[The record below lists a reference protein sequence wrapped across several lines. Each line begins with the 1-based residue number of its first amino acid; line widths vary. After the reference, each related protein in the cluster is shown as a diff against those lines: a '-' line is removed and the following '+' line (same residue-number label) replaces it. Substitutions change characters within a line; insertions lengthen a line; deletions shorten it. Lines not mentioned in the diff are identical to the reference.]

1 MRIKSLIATATML
14 VALTIP
20 WGCQRASQQPSELH
34 VALVTPGPIS
44 DAGWNAAA
52 YDGLDK
58 IGSELAAATAHM
70 EAGSPAQFEESFRD
84 FAQRGSALIFGHG
97 FEFQDAAATVGPEF
111 PDTVFVVT
119 SGLTTADNV
128 GGLVFR
134 LEEAAYLAGVMA
146 AGVSSSGVAGTVG
159 GMEIPPVR
167 LVFDGFKRG
176 FIDARPDGQ
185 VKEVFLGNWEDVASA
200 RQATL
205 SLIEQGADILIHNA
219 DAAGLGVFQACRERA
234 VLALGSNRDQAHVA
248 PDVVLASAV
257 MDIPEAM
264 LRLAKEVRAGTF
276 KGQVYTFD
284 LASGVVDLVIN
295 PELADRLSAETRAAV
310 ESARSRLL
318 LGQVELQHFGDS

>member
-1 MRIKSLIATATML
+1 MLLKSLNAMTTLLIL
-14 VALTIP
+14 VAVA
-20 WGCQRASQQPSELH
+20 WGCHRESQQSAELH

-52 YDGLDK
+52 FTGLER
-58 IGSELAAATAHM
+58 IGSELTAATAHM

-84 FAQRGSALIFGHG
+84 FAQRGSALVFGHG
-97 FEFQDAAATVGPEF
+97 FEFQDAAATVGSEYPN
-111 PDTVFVVT
+111 TVFVVT
-119 SGLTTADNV
+119 SGLTTAENV

-146 AGVSSSGVAGTVG
+146 AGVSSTGIAGTVG

-176 FIDARPDGQ
+176 FTDARPDGQ
-185 VKEVFLGNWEDVASA
+185 VKEVFLGNWEDAASA
-200 RQATL
+200 RQASL

-264 LRLAKEVRAGTF
+264 LHIAGEVRAGTF

-284 LASGVVDLVIN
+284 LASGVVDLVSN
-295 PELADRLSAETRAAV
+295 PELADRVSPETQAAV
-310 ESARSRLL
+310 ADARSRLL
-318 LGQVELQHFGDS
+318 RGQVELQHFVK

>member
-1 MRIKSLIATATML
+1 MRLQSLTVMTTML
-14 VALTIP
+14 VLLTIVC
-20 WGCQRASQQPSELH
+20 GCQRVSQQPAEFH
-34 VALVTPGPIS
+34 VALVTPGPVS

-52 YDGLDK
+52 FSGLDK
-58 IGSELAAATAHM
+58 IGAELAAATAHM

-84 FAQRGSALIFGHG
+84 FARRGSALIFGHG
-97 FEFQDAAATVGPEF
+97 FEFQDAAATVGAEF

-119 SGLTTADNV
+119 SGLTTAENV

-146 AGVSSSGVAGTVG
+146 AGVSSTGIAGTVG

-176 FIDARPDGQ
+176 FTDARPDGQ

-200 RQATL
+200 RQASL

-264 LRLAKEVRAGTF
+264 LRITKEVRAGTF
-276 KGQVYTFD
+276 TGRVYTFD
-284 LASGVVDLVIN
+284 LASGVVDLVSN
-295 PELADRLSAETRAAV
+295 PALANRLSAETHTAV
-310 ESARSRLL
+310 EDARSRLL
-318 LGQVELQHFGDS
+318 LGQVKLQHFGE